1 VYKLLQTYLSG
12 LASVTRPCSGTRVKV
27 GCPEEY
33 LRMHTLLMSECVLI
47 DNIYEFWWKAEEDA
61 VLIVG
66 LSESCN
72 TVRFNKPLSF
82 ADGAG

>member
-1 VYKLLQTYLSG
+1 
-12 LASVTRPCSGTRVKV
+12 
-27 GCPEEY
+27 
-33 LRMHTLLMSECVLI
+33 MHTLLMTECVLI

-72 TVRFNKPLSF
+72 TVRYNKPLSF